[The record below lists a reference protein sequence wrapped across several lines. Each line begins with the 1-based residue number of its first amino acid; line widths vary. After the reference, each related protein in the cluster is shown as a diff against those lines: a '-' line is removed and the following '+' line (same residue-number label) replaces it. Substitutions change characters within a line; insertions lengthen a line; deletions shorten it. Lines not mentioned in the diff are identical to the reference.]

1 MKRFIYFSI
10 ILIIAFIFGC
20 SREGPDFIKNMQVQI
35 TLPAGFKPEVVYGNK
50 RVVFTSNFT
59 TYEFETASD
68 GSLIVQE
75 IIPDVYTIN
84 TSWEVTGEQFK
95 QMLQEPVFIEDN
107 ARVLINT
114 TVNNLA
120 IFSATDIHL
129 ALESHI
135 LRDLIISKIYYSGTK
150 DNLNRNYVVD
160 QFVEIF
166 NNSENVVYID
176 GKYLA
181 LAESVSP
188 AAYLAS
194 DNPDYIYTRQIV
206 RFPGN
211 GSDYPVLPGESIV
224 IAARDARNHLINATN
239 SVDLSDADF
248 EVKDSDGLGNPAI
261 MALPM
266 YSSSTALKFFNLIAG
281 GPNAIFLF
289 ETDEDV
295 LAWPEFYRP
304 GMSTGERFRRVPAV
318 TVIDGVEALKNDAG
332 TGPNI
337 SLKRLQNFIDAGY
350 SYINATSGYINQSV
364 ERKVS
369 HVVDGRIVLK
379 DTNNSIQDFVVINKP
394 TPRKYDHQEL
404 HN

>member
-1 MKRFIYFSI
+1 M
-10 ILIIAFIFGC
+10 ILIFASIFGC
-20 SREGPDFIKNMQVQI
+20 SREEPEFIKNLQVQI
-35 TLPAGFKPEVVYGNK
+35 SLPAAFKPDVIYGNK
-50 RVVFTSNFT
+50 RVVFTSSFT
-59 TYEFETASD
+59 TYEFETLPD
-68 GSLIVQE
+68 GSLVIQE

-84 TSWEVTGEQFK
+84 TSWEITGQQYKE
-95 QMLQEPVFIEDN
+95 MLQVPVSIEDN

-114 TVNNLA
+114 TINNLA
-120 IFSATDIHL
+120 VFTSNNIQL
-129 ALESHI
+129 VLESHI
-135 LRDLIISKIYYSGTK
+135 LRDLIISKVYYSGTK
-150 DNLNRNYVVD
+150 DNLNKNYVVD

-166 NNSENVVYID
+166 NNSENIVYVD

-211 GSDYPVLPGESIV
+211 GNDYPVLPGESIV
-224 IAARDARNHLINATN
+224 ISARDARNHLINATK

-261 MALPM
+261 KSLPM

-295 LAWPEFYRP
+295 LEWPEFYRP
-304 GMSTGERFRRVPAV
+304 GMSAGERFRRVPAV

-350 SYINATSGYINQSV
+350 SYINATGGYINQSI

-369 HVVDGRIVLK
+369 HIVDGRIVLK
-379 DTNNSIQDFVVINKP
+379 DTNNSIQDFVVINGP